1 MSEQKPI
8 TEKLILR
15 AVTGERFFG
24 FVEIDIQ
31 VPSSLR
37 PLMLQF
43 TINNNLDNPP
53 QKSLIGSMFANK
65 IPLTTDLL

>member
-1 MSEQKPI
+1 MSEQKPM
-8 TEKLILR
+8 TEKLNLG

-43 TINNNLDNPP
+43 TIR
-53 QKSLIGSMFANK
+53 
-65 IPLTTDLL
+65 